1 MKFNKKSIA
10 SDTTEKT
17 SVPEVNEEELLTAN
31 KLALSE
37 YINQANGIAKYL
49 LNTADV
55 QLFQDRDFIFKFEPK
70 LSKGHIY
77 LNIIIYDK
85 ELLDQEKNEV
95 DRICVAKAVNGE
107 AEVNSNFSALMYEIK
122 RKLYAYVIDKRLNYW
137 NRSQAETQG
146 INLDE
151 LALAA

>member
-55 QLFQDRDFIFKFEPK
+55 
-70 LSKGHIY
+70 
-77 LNIIIYDK
+77 
-85 ELLDQEKNEV
+85 
-95 DRICVAKAVNGE
+95 
-107 AEVNSNFSALMYEIK
+107 
-122 RKLYAYVIDKRLNYW
+122 
-137 NRSQAETQG
+137 
-146 INLDE
+146 
-151 LALAA
+151 